1 MKANI
6 LFSTVLMLA
15 ISVSVNAQL
24 KVKTNGNVKIGSQ
37 SPWPSG
43 GKLEITGINETLEAR
58 IFPASA
64 NTARLWTINS
74 RYAFAFGID
83 NNGYGHIY
91 KNIHSPYAI
100 MTFKSNGY
108 FGIGRTPY
116 YKLDVNGSIRVN
128 STIYSSDRRLKAN
141 VTPISNQTSNLF
153 RLNSVS
159 YNLNDAIDKSEKAA
173 QTETMD
179 STKVISEPLKH
190 DNRIHYGFIAQE
202 VREIYPEL
210 VYEDDEGM
218 LGIDYVSFIPLLI
231 EELKQQNKTIEKL
244 SQEVEILK
252 TTSIN
257 SFQTDKNNT
266 LGELHQN
273 FPNPFNETTTIK
285 FKLSN
290 SIRSATLYLY
300 DLQGNQ
306 VKSYLISQSG
316 EALITIKGSELQ
328 PGMYL
333 YSLIADG
340 KLIDTKT
347 MILTD

>member
-1 MKANI
+1 MKTNI
-6 LFSTVLMLA
+6 LFSIILMLA
-15 ISVSVNAQL
+15 VSISVNAQL

-37 SPWPSG
+37 STWPSG

-58 IFPASA
+58 IFSASA

-91 KNIHSPYAI
+91 RNIHSPYAI

-128 STIYSSDRRLKAN
+128 STIYSSDKRLKSNIA
-141 VTPISNQTSNLF
+141 PISNQISNLF
-153 RLNSVS
+153 KLNSVS
-159 YNLNDAIDKSEKAA
+159 YNLNDVINKSEKVV

-179 STKVISEPLKH
+179 STKAISEPVKH

-202 VREIYPEL
+202 VMEIYPEL

-244 SQEVEILK
+244 SREVEILK
-252 TTSIN
+252 TTSIKSLQAN
-257 SFQTDKNNT
+257 KNNT
-266 LGELHQN
+266 LGELYQN

-290 SIRSATLYLY
+290 SIKSATLYLY

-306 VKSYLISQSG
+306 IKSYLINQSN
-316 EALITIKGSELQ
+316 ESSITIKKSELQ
-328 PGMYL
+328 SGMYL
-333 YSLIADG
+333 YSLVADG
-340 KLIDTKT
+340 KFIDTKT

>member
-1 MKANI
+1 
-6 LFSTVLMLA
+6 
-15 ISVSVNAQL
+15 
-24 KVKTNGNVKIGSQ
+24 
-37 SPWPSG
+37 
-43 GKLEITGINETLEAR
+43 
-58 IFPASA
+58 
-64 NTARLWTINS
+64 
-74 RYAFAFGID
+74 
-83 NNGYGHIY
+83 
-91 KNIHSPYAI
+91 
-100 MTFKSNGY
+100 
-108 FGIGRTPY
+108 
-116 YKLDVNGSIRVN
+116 
-128 STIYSSDRRLKAN
+128 
-141 VTPISNQTSNLF
+141 LF

>member
-1 MKANI
+1 
-6 LFSTVLMLA
+6 
-15 ISVSVNAQL
+15 
-24 KVKTNGNVKIGSQ
+24 
-37 SPWPSG
+37 
-43 GKLEITGINETLEAR
+43 
-58 IFPASA
+58 
-64 NTARLWTINS
+64 
-74 RYAFAFGID
+74 
-83 NNGYGHIY
+83 
-91 KNIHSPYAI
+91 

-128 STIYSSDRRLKAN
+128 NTIYSSDKRLKSNIA
-141 VTPISNQTSNLF
+141 PISNQISNLF
-153 RLNSVS
+153 KLNSVS
-159 YNLNDAIDKSEKAA
+159 YNLNDVINKSEKVV

-179 STKVISEPLKH
+179 STKAISEPVKH

-202 VREIYPEL
+202 VMEIYPEL

-244 SQEVEILK
+244 SREVEILK
-252 TTSIN
+252 TTSIKSLQAN
-257 SFQTDKNNT
+257 KNNT
-266 LGELHQN
+266 LGELYQN

-290 SIRSATLYLY
+290 SIKSATLYLY

-306 VKSYLISQSG
+306 IKSYLINQSN
-316 EALITIKGSELQ
+316 ESSITIKKSELQ
-328 PGMYL
+328 SGMYL
-333 YSLIADG
+333 YSLVADG
-340 KLIDTKT
+340 KFIDTKT